1 MIKKGVGRGFESLL
15 AYLEKFLTF
24 QKKYDIIIIN
34 KKERKEIEKMAKGW
48 KTIYTNTN
56 TSTGNKSDFKAFD
69 KAIRNTQHLSI
80 DKLKEQGN
88 ELYKKKIANEDKLIA
103 AVESGRATKPEQVE
117 RVNAIKEA
125 RAKAEKSKK
134 KKKDNS
140 GN

>member
-1 MIKKGVGRGFESLL
+1 MNKKG
-15 AYLEKFLTF
+15 
-24 QKKYDIIIIN
+24 
-34 KKERKEIEKMAKGW
+34 KERIEKMAKGW
-48 KTIYTNTN
+48 KTVYTNKN
-56 TSTGNKSDFKAFD
+56 TGNKSDFKAFD

-103 AVESGRATKPEQVE
+103 AVESGRAIKPEQVE

-134 KKKDNS
+134 KKKKKDNS

>member
-1 MIKKGVGRGFESLL
+1 MAKKAQGRGFESLL

-56 TSTGNKSDFKAFD
+56 TGNKSDFKAFD

-103 AVESGRATKPEQVE
+103 AVESGRATKPKQVE

>member
-1 MIKKGVGRGFESLL
+1 MNKKG
-15 AYLEKFLTF
+15 
-24 QKKYDIIIIN
+24 I
-34 KKERKEIEKMAKGW
+34 ERMAKGW
-48 KTIYTNTN
+48 KTVYTNTN
-56 TSTGNKSDFKAFD
+56 TGNKSYFKAFD

-80 DKLKEQGN
+80 DELKEQGA
-88 ELYKKKIANEDKLIA
+88 ELYKKKIAEEDKLIA
-103 AVESGRATKPEQVE
+103 AVESGRAIKPEQIK